1 MGAWNDLI
9 YLDDEQV
16 TYWYELRN
24 FFFSALGSDDGNNR
38 GSFDKGEEIQDTEK
52 DFYWPLVIKAYVL

>member
-16 TYWYELRN
+16 TYWYDLRN
-24 FFFSALGSDDGNNR
+24 FFFSALGSDDGNNQ